1 MSGSLIANSSLTN
14 RSQDSGSNSFAN
26 IYGSLLSPE
35 TNTSTQF
42 AVPYDPFT
50 NSKEPTGTP
59 NKSEAVTKDAQ
70 LQKILSNS
78 ELIRLYELK
87 LKGQEKDGGHNV
99 DDLIKTAR
107 EKIGV
112 NNGDINK
119 YIGYKRTILE
129 SLKETGDSVEKIT
142 KALDDLNSLPES
154 LKASL
159 KASLKEKL
167 NGKLQGSIY
176 SAEQILDGNYATIL
190 KANPEIAKSISN
202 SLKALSTDDAFTTK
216 LSSIETKIDN
226 EEKFNKNATKVV
238 TAGVVG
244 AGIPIAGA
252 LATGGLTAVGALN
265 FWNPIGW
272 GIGAV
277 AVAGLLTN
285 DGVKEG
291 LGNYWNALTG

>member
-1 MSGSLIANSSLTN
+1 MSGSLIANSSSIS
-14 RSQDSGSNSFAN
+14 RSQDNGSNSLPN
-26 IYGSLLSPE
+26 IYDSLIPSGTNTETTLPPSYDLFTSTE
-35 TNTSTQF
+35 TNG
-42 AVPYDPFT
+42 AA
-50 NSKEPTGTP
+50 KKA
-59 NKSEAVTKDAQ
+59 NKPETKDAQ
-70 LQKILSNS
+70 LEKILSNS

-87 LKGQEKDGGHNV
+87 LRGQERDGNQRV

-129 SLKETGDSVEKIT
+129 SLQGTDASGEKVA
-142 KALDDLNSLPES
+142 KALNDINSLPEA

-176 SAEQILDGNYATIL
+176 SAEQILDGDYANIL
-190 KANPEIAKSISN
+190 KANPEITKSISN

-216 LSSIETKIDN
+216 LSSV
-226 EEKFNKNATKVV
+226 EKEVKGQEQFNKNATKIT
-238 TAGVVG
+238 TAGVATAAVG
-244 AGIPIAGA
+244 AGLVSFGVLNSWNPVGWGVLGA
-252 LATGGLTAVGALN
+252 VGLTT
-265 FWNPIGW
+265 
-272 GIGAV
+272 
-277 AVAGLLTN
+277 LLTN
-285 DGVKEG
+285 DEFKAG

>member
-1 MSGSLIANSSLTN
+1 MSGSLIANSSPIS
-14 RSQDSGSNSFAN
+14 RSQDSGSNSSPNVFD
-26 IYGSLLSPE
+26 SLPSPE
-35 TNTSTQF
+35 TKTSAPF
-42 AVPYDPFT
+42 AAPYDPFT
-50 NSKEPTGTP
+50 NLQEPTGTQKKP
-59 NKSEAVTKDAQ
+59 EAVTKDAQ
-70 LQKILSNS
+70 LEKILSNS

-87 LKGQEKDGGHNV
+87 LKGQEKDGEHNV
-99 DDLIKTAR
+99 DDLIKAAR
-107 EKIGV
+107 GKIGV

-154 LKASL
+154 LRASL

-176 SAEQILDGNYATIL
+176 SAEQILDGDYANIL
-190 KANPEIAKSISN
+190 KANPKIAKSISN

-216 LSSIETKIDN
+216 LSSIETKVED
-226 EEKFNKNATKVV
+226 EEKFNKNATKVATVGVV
-238 TAGVVG
+238 TAGVATTAAITTAGSIG
-244 AGIPIAGA
+244 A
-252 LATGGLTAVGALN
+252 VN
-265 FWNPIGW
+265 WWNPIGW
-272 GIGAV
+272 TIGAV

>member
-1 MSGSLIANSSLTN
+1 MSGSLIANSSSVN
-14 RSQDSGSNSFAN
+14 RTPNNGSFAN
-26 IYGSLLSPE
+26 IYGSLIPSE
-35 TNTSTQF
+35 TNTETTF
-42 AVPYDPFT
+42 TAPYDPFT
-50 NSKEPTGTP
+50 STETNGPAKKP
-59 NKSEAVTKDAQ
+59 NKPETKDAQ
-70 LQKILSNS
+70 LEKILSNS

-87 LKGQEKDGGHNV
+87 LRGQERDGNQRV

-129 SLKETGDSVEKIT
+129 SLQGTDASGEKVA
-142 KALDDLNSLPES
+142 KALNDINSLPEA

-176 SAEQILDGNYATIL
+176 SAEQILDGDYANIL

-216 LSSIETKIDN
+216 LSSVEK
-226 EEKFNKNATKVV
+226 EVEGQEKFNKNATKIT
-238 TAGVVG
+238 TAGVATAAVG
-244 AGIPIAGA
+244 AGLVGFGVLNSWNPVGWGVLGA
-252 LATGGLTAVGALN
+252 VGLTT
-265 FWNPIGW
+265 
-272 GIGAV
+272 
-277 AVAGLLTN
+277 LLTN
-285 DGVKEG
+285 DEFKAG